1 MQSSRAAGAPRSSSS
16 LRAANQRRVVTLLRG
31 GTDVWTQAE
40 LARAAGLAPATVST
54 IVRDLARQGLVD
66 SVPGSGRRGSSV
78 RLSPTAGTV
87 AGVVFG
93 HRHLSVALGDLSGR
107 ILDETWH
114 EYTADDHRAALAVA
128 RHLLG
133 ELDAGP
139 TGLRTLAL
147 GLPAPIQ
154 DDVVSS
160 AAIFP
165 GWEGVNSRAVAESCF
180 AVPVHV
186 ENDANLGALAEHR
199 QGAGRGYD
207 SSVFIKTS
215 SGVGAGIVIGDELFQ
230 GAGGTAG
237 EIGHITLDEQGP
249 PCRCGKRGCL
259 EAYTSTPFV
268 QQQLDG
274 QLAGSVN
281 VDQVV
286 AAARSGNVAA
296 RRALEEAGMHLGRGV
311 ATIVNILNPGLVVVG
326 GDMARAGDLL
336 LEPTRIGL
344 RRYALDPVADTP
356 IVAGELGAR
365 ASLVGAVLLAAERTE
380 LIGTE

>member
-1 MQSSRAAGAPRSSSS
+1 M
-16 LRAANQRRVVTLLRG
+16 
-31 GTDVWTQAE
+31 
-40 LARAAGLAPATVST
+40 
-54 IVRDLARQGLVD
+54 
-66 SVPGSGRRGSSV
+66 
-78 RLSPTAGTV
+78 RLSPNAGSV

-93 HRHLSVALGDLSGR
+93 HSHLSVALGDLTGKV
-107 ILDETWH
+107 LDERRR
-114 EYTADDHRAALAVA
+114 EYSADHHRAALLQA
-128 RHLLG
+128 RALLG
-133 ELDAGP
+133 ELGADRG
-139 TGLRTLAL
+139 TFRTLVL

-160 AAIFP
+160 SAIFP
-165 GWEGVNSRAVAESCF
+165 GWEGVNARAVAEDAF
-180 AVPVHV
+180 GVRVHV

-199 QGAGRGYD
+199 LGAGRGYD

-274 QLAGSVN
+274 QLVGPAD

-286 AAARSGNVAA
+286 AAARGGNVAA

-311 ATIVNILNPGLVVVG
+311 ASIVNILNPGLVIVG

-336 LEPTRIGL
+336 LQPTRIGL

-356 IVAGELGAR
+356 VVASELGSR

-380 LIGTE
+380 LIGS

>member
-1 MQSSRAAGAPRSSSS
+1 
-16 LRAANQRRVVTLLRG
+16 VVTLLRG
-31 GTDVWTQAE
+31 GIDVWTQAE
-40 LARAAGLAPATVST
+40 LARAAGLAPATVSN

-66 SVPGSGRRGSSV
+66 TIPGSGRRGSSV
-78 RLSPTAGTV
+78 RLSSTAGLV

-93 HRHLSVALGDLSGR
+93 HAHLSVALGDLTGR
-107 ILDETWH
+107 VRDERRQD
-114 EYTADDHRAALAVA
+114 YSADDHSAALSQARAMLRELAGGPGGFRAV
-128 RHLLG
+128 
-133 ELDAGP
+133 
-139 TGLRTLAL
+139 AL

-160 AAIFP
+160 SAIFP
-165 GWEGVNSRAVAESCF
+165 GWEGVNARSVAEDCF
-180 AVPVHV
+180 GVPVHV

-199 QGAGRGYD
+199 LGAGRGYG

-215 SGVGAGIVIGDELFQ
+215 SGVGAGIIIGNELFQ

-249 PCRCGKRGCL
+249 TCRCGKRGCL

-274 QLAGSVN
+274 QLAGSAD
-281 VDQVV
+281 VDHVV

-311 ATIVNILNPGLVVVG
+311 ASLVNILNPGLVVIG

-344 RRYALDPVADTP
+344 RRHALDPVANTP
-356 IVAGELGAR
+356 VVASELGSR

-380 LIGTE
+380 LIGIG

>member
-1 MQSSRAAGAPRSSSS
+1 MHSSRPSPAPGSASS
-16 LRAANQRRVVTLLRG
+16 LRAANQQRVVTLLRG
-31 GTDVWTQAE
+31 GIDVWTQAE
-40 LARAAGLAPATVST
+40 LARASGLAPATVST
-54 IVRDLARQGLVD
+54 IVRDLAQQGLVD
-66 SVPGSGRRGSSV
+66 SVPGAGRRGSAV
-78 RLSPTAGTV
+78 RLSPSAGAV
-87 AGVVFG
+87 IGIVFG
-93 HRHLSVALGDLSGR
+93 HSHLSVALGDLTGKVLSER
-107 ILDETWH
+107 RR
-114 EYTADDHRAALAVA
+114 EYFADDHRAALAQA
-128 RHLLG
+128 RTLLS
-133 ELDAGP
+133 ELDEEAG
-139 TGLRTLAL
+139 TYRSLAL

-154 DDVVSS
+154 GDMVSS

-165 GWEGVNSRAVAESCF
+165 GWEEVNARSVAEDAF
-180 AVPVHV
+180 GVPVHV

-199 QGAGRGYD
+199 LGAGRGYD

-215 SGVGAGIVIGDELFQ
+215 SGVGAGIVIGDQLYQ

-274 QLAGSVN
+274 QLAGPAN

-286 AAARSGNVAA
+286 AAARAGNVAA

-311 ATIVNILNPGLVVVG
+311 ASIVNILNPGLIVIG
-326 GDMARAGDLL
+326 GDMARAGDLF

-344 RRYALDPVADTP
+344 RRYALDPVADTQV
-356 IVAGELGAR
+356 VASELGSR

-380 LIGTE
+380 LVGTM